1 MTDDFYSVEELRRM
15 VGDDNIFNYYDLKN
29 LYSGS
34 NGCSD
39 NSKFCYDCNILL
51 NDREKYRCKLHATL
65 FSRVQSKKYTNKYL
79 RRPYARITPEDK
91 QLLIK
96 FK

>member
-1 MTDDFYSVEELRRM
+1 MTDDFYSVEELRLL
-15 VGDDNIFNYYDLKN
+15 VGDDEVFDYYDLKN
-29 LYSGS
+29 LYSG
-34 NGCSD
+34 NEAG
-39 NSKFCYDCNILL
+39 NSSKICYDCPAILTIF
-51 NDREKYRCKLHATL
+51 EKYRCLGCASK